1 MVISCGMNKK
11 TQIDDHRK
19 AAAASRRKAVL
30 INAVMLALLVCAFVY
45 CLCVGKYQVSPG
57 ETLRIIFSKLSGR
70 EGDWTPLTENVIFG
84 LRMPRILASMLVGAA
99 LSLSGAAYQG
109 IFRNPLVSPEFLG
122 VFSGACIGAAIAIL
136 MGLTSGFMQAFAF
149 AGGLVAVSITIT
161 IPRLLRSTSNI
172 MLVLSGIIVG
182 GLMASIFGFIK
193 YIADPLTQ
201 LADITYWQMGSF
213 ASVNTGSLL
222 SILPAIVISAAALF
236 GVSWWIDIMSL
247 GEKEAQ
253 ALGANVR
260 RIRGLVVICATL
272 LVASS
277 VCVSGTIA
285 WVGLVIPHF
294 GRLIVGPD
302 NTRLMPTCCFLGALF
317 MLLVD
322 TLTRTVGVS
331 EMPISIL
338 TGIVGAPFYAWLLY
352 RQRMRLQ

>member
-1 MVISCGMNKK
+1 MNRK
-11 TQIDDHRK
+11 TRIDDNRK

-30 INAVMLALLVCAFVY
+30 INAVMLAFLACAFVY
-45 CLCVGKYQVSPG
+45 CLCIGKYDVSPG

-70 EGDWTPLTENVIFG
+70 GGDWAPLTENVIFG
-84 LRMPRILASMLVGAA
+84 LRMPRILASMAVGAA

-109 IFRNPLVSPEFLG
+109 IFRNPLVSPDFLG
-122 VFSGACIGAAIAIL
+122 VSSGACIGAAIAIL

-149 AGGLVAVSITIT
+149 AGGLIAVSITIT

-182 GLMASIFGFIK
+182 GLMSSILGFIK

-201 LADITYWQMGSF
+201 LATITYWQMGSF
-213 ASVNTGSLL
+213 AYISAGSLL
-222 SILPAIVISAAALF
+222 SILPTIIAPAVLLF
-236 GVSWWIDIMSL
+236 CVSWWIDIMSL

-253 ALGANVR
+253 ALGANIR
-260 RIRGLVVICATL
+260 RIRNVVVVCATL
-272 LVASS
+272 LTASS
-277 VCVSGTIA
+277 VCVAGTIG

-302 NTRLMPTCCFLGALF
+302 NTRLMPTCCLLGALF
-317 MLLVD
+317 MLMVD

-352 RQRMRLQ
+352 RQRTRLQ